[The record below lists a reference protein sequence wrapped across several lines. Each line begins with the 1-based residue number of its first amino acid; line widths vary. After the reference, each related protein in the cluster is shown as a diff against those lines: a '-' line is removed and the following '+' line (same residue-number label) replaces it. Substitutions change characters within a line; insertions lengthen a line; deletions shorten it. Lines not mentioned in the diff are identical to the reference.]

1 MRNFT
6 FYLFLFSI
14 CLSWSQ
20 TLVINEIEAND
31 PGIDDQEF
39 IEIKSI
45 TPNFST
51 DGYIVV
57 FFNGNDTSQGN
68 NLSYLVLDLNGYTTD
83 SNGLLVLGNLI
94 VSPSPQVL
102 LNNGL
107 FQNGSDGVAI
117 YQTSIDNFPG
127 KTPATSDPQ
136 YNLTDALVYDTGS
149 NSAVDIDLLTALG
162 ETTQYF
168 EGSTTTNTIQ
178 RKSDGTYESKP
189 PTPRAENDGSGII
202 FNALEIATS
211 ATEYNEGQSFSI
223 TFTADQN
230 LISDLNFDISL
241 SNGTFTTGDYS
252 GSTSITIPS
261 GQNTASTTIELLDD
275 ISDEGDEE
283 IEVKFLN
290 LVEPIIASNNFFKV
304 RVVDNDFTMAA
315 WGTPLEPTYDQVTST
330 HPAGYYS
337 SLNGK
342 SGQDL
347 RDAVQDIIADPNIV
361 RTHSYADIFN
371 VLKMAD
377 QNPKN
382 SNQVWLVYSEEGR
395 AKLDQQNSGDGT
407 GKWNRE
413 HTFPRSR
420 GDFGDRDDGFD
431 NIATGINI
439 FEETDVD
446 STRHANS
453 DAHALRAA
461 DASENS
467 RRSNRH
473 YSNNFV
479 PTSGIGQYNGPA
491 NVDPANGIGI
501 SFRGDVARG
510 VLFLELRYNGL
521 QIVNGFPTSSGDTN
535 DGQLGDLA
543 TLLQWHQDDIPD
555 DYEMNRNNIVYE
567 WQRNR
572 NPLIDLPDLV
582 DYIWGDKV
590 GMVYNGALS
599 SDNSEL
605 NRFTFYPNPA
615 DNILIFEGLTSSTK
629 IEVLSLE
636 GRKIKTINPDSSNSV
651 AINLSSGLYIIKFM
665 DGNQIE
671 TKRLVIK

>member
-1 MRNFT
+1 MKNFT
-6 FYLFLFSI
+6 LYIFLLSFSFG
-14 CLSWSQ
+14 WSQ
-20 TLVINEIEAND
+20 DLVINELDCDSSISED
-31 PGIDDQEF
+31 LEF
-39 IEIKSI
+39 IEIKSP
-45 TPNFST
+45 TPNEVISNR
-51 DGYIVV
+51 VLV
-57 FFNGNDTSQGN
+57 FFNGSSSGNDS
-68 NLSYLVLDLNGYTTD
+68 SYFLVDLDGAVTD
-83 SNGLLVLGNLI
+83 GNGLLTIGSTSVTPFPQLLISGNTI
-94 VSPSPQVL
+94 
-102 LNNGL
+102 
-107 FQNGSDGVAI
+107 QNGADAVAI
-117 YQTSIDNFPG
+117 YSGVPDDFPDG
-127 KTPATSDPQ
+127 TLATII
-136 YNLTDALVYDTGS
+136 NLVDVLVYDTSDSDDEGLLNIFREDPRFSDLQQINEGSGNNS
-149 NSAVDIDLLTALG
+149 NS
-162 ETTQYF
+162 
-168 EGSTTTNTIQ
+168 IQ
-178 RKSDGTYESKP
+178 RDTDGSYFVGSP
-189 PTPRAENDGSGII
+189 SPRQTNDGSGII
-202 FNALEIATS
+202 FNAIEISTL
-211 ATEYNEGQSFSI
+211 ATEYNEGESFSI

-230 LISDLNFDISL
+230 VTSDLNFDISL

-252 GSTSITIPS
+252 GSISITIPS
-261 GQNTASTTIELLDD
+261 GQNTASTNIELLDD

-283 IEVKFLN
+283 LEIEFLN

-304 RVVDNDFTMAA
+304 RVVDNDFTIAA
-315 WGTPLEPTYDQVTST
+315 WGTPFMPSYDQVTST
-330 HPAGYYS
+330 QPAGYYS

-347 RDAVQDIIADPNIV
+347 RDAVQDIIADPTMV

-377 QNPKN
+377 QNPEN
-382 SNQVWLVYSEEGR
+382 PNQVWLVYSEEGR
-395 AKLDQQNSGDGT
+395 SKLDQQNSGSSS

-420 GDFGDRDDGFD
+420 GDFSDWDDFD
-431 NIATGINI
+431 DIATGINTFI
-439 FEETDVD
+439 TTNAD

-461 DASENS
+461 DAGENS

-473 YSNNFV
+473 YSNDFV
-479 PTSGIGQYNGPA
+479 TTSGIGQYNGPA

-521 QIVNGFPTSSGDTN
+521 QIVNGFPTSSGDTY

-629 IEVLSLE
+629 IEVLSLD